1 MYLCTVLRSS
11 PIWRAIAETLTPCRC
26 NSRII
31 TTSPSPT
38 NDGPSAWKG
47 AIISPNAADPWPQ
60 APLGSFGEY
69 PLGAHTLGL
78 IAHFAEAPVQFIGL
92 NRDVHLKLS
101 SEAAWHRLGDR

>member
-11 PIWRAIAETLTPCRC
+11 PTWRAIAETLTPCRC

-60 APLGSFGEY
+60 APLSSPGENSIGTFGEY

-92 NRDVHLKLS
+92 
-101 SEAAWHRLGDR
+101 